1 MMFHLVDAVG
11 ITTASSITLLFAVAY
26 GVIFTALSLLAC
38 AAIAYACV
46 RAGDDG
52 E

>member
-1 MMFHLVDAVG
+1 MMFQLVDYVG
-11 ITTASSITLLFAVAY
+11 TTAATSITLMGAIAY
-26 GVIFTALSLLAC
+26 GFIFTGLSCLAC